1 MGSSSNWTNE
11 YTTILGVEWSYRD
24 ALTGAI
30 LEGFT
35 EAGPQ
40 LIFQLYLQMQT
51 SWPALQPLFG
61 DKQKAFYF
69 ESQKPGDFHTLT
81 YTIKAYSSCIFFPEW
96 DYVVMKFTWLDK
108 VLSVTI
114 VTSLFTI
121 LMASIEWHFIK
132 QVTANEL
139 SLWRKVAVAPF
150 FFSAIAMK
158 TMVTSATASLLS
170 ELDVLIGPG
179 AIIFCVLL
187 TCQMTLQVAFRK
199 KLSLRMIFAN
209 VSSVAQP
216 AAEKGWDN
224 TNPSRRY
231 FAFETRFSIVFYGAL
246 AFLNIYCATIG
257 KQDMKLAWICLGLV
271 ILHLLVSQAYLVTE
285 CGKNALYPRTN
296 TPSKSLWTCLL
307 KCFCVS

>member
-1 MGSSSNWTNE
+1 M
-11 YTTILGVEWSYRD
+11 I
-24 ALTGAI
+24 
-30 LEGFT
+30 
-35 EAGPQ
+35 
-40 LIFQLYLQMQT
+40 
-51 SWPALQPLFG
+51 
-61 DKQKAFYF
+61 
-69 ESQKPGDFHTLT
+69 
-81 YTIKAYSSCIFFPEW
+81 
-96 DYVVMKFTWLDK
+96 
-108 VLSVTI
+108 
-114 VTSLFTI
+114 TI

-132 QVTANEL
+132 EVKANQL

-179 AIIFCVLL
+179 AFIFCLLL
-187 TCQMTLQVAFRK
+187 TCQIGLQMVLIERV
-199 KLSLRMIFAN
+199 SLRMIFAN

-231 FAFETRFSIVFYGAL
+231 FAYETRFSVVFYGAL
-246 AFLNIYCATIG
+246 AYLNIYCATIG

-296 TPSKSLWTCLL
+296 APSKSLCQEYCQCLHKWL
-307 KCFCVS
+307 SVSLIIHFPIY